1 MTPPDLPHFALL
13 LARLGLDRL
22 TRIVDVG
29 ANPINRPAYAD
40 LRDMGG
46 CQTIG
51 FEPGPD
57 SFIALQQS
65 LGPNEVCF
73 PHAVGDGSEIELHLV
88 TGGTLTSVFKPDLA
102 AVTYL
107 GKPNWA
113 DVEGQL
119 KLKTVALDKMEGM
132 PTFDLMKID
141 SQGGELTVFQG
152 AEALMATCMAVI
164 VEQRFFP
171 IYQGEPMI
179 GGLDVELRRQGFF
192 IHRILSTHSVF
203 VPNSR
208 AKRLNRPQLRAQLV
222 DGAIV
227 YLRDMTKLAAHP
239 TEQIKHLCLL
249 AAAVFGS
256 HSLVLHLLDELV
268 RRQAVA
274 ADLPDSY
281 CDSLPQSLL
290 RAKKTKRT
298 HLPEGKKN
306 A

>member
-1 MTPPDLPHFALL
+1 MKHVALL
-13 LARLGLDRL
+13 VERLGLDRL

-51 FEPGPD
+51 FEPGPE
-57 SFIALQQS
+57 SFAALQQR
-65 LGPNEVCF
+65 LGPNETCF
-73 PHAVGDGSEIELHLV
+73 PHAVGDGSEIELQLV
-88 TGGTLTSVFKPDLA
+88 VGGTLTSVFKPDLA

-119 KLKTVALDKMEGM
+119 KLKTVALDNMDGM
-132 PTFDLMKID
+132 PNFDLMKID
-141 SQGGELTVFQG
+141 IQGGELAVFQG
-152 AEALMATCMAVI
+152 AERLMQSCMAVI

-192 IHRILSTHSVF
+192 IHKILSTHSVF

-208 AKRLNRPQLRAQLV
+208 GKRLNRPQLRDQLV
-222 DGAIV
+222 DGDIV
-227 YLRDMTKLAAHP
+227 YLRDMSRLADHP
-239 TEQIKHLCLL
+239 TDQIKHLCVL

-256 HSLVLHLLDELV
+256 HSLVLHLMDELI
-268 RRQAVA
+268 RRNAIP
-274 ADLPDSY
+274 ADMPDVYCDALPDA
-281 CDSLPQSLL
+281 LM
-290 RAKKTKRT
+290 RVKKSKR
-298 HLPEGKKN
+298 
-306 A
+306 

>member
-1 MTPPDLPHFALL
+1 MKHVALL
-13 LARLGLDRL
+13 LERLGLDRL

-51 FEPGPD
+51 FEPGPE
-57 SFIALQQS
+57 SFAALQQS
-65 LGPNEVCF
+65 LGPNETCF
-73 PHAVGDGSEIELHLV
+73 PHAVGDGGEIELQLV
-88 TGGTLTSVFKPDLA
+88 VGGTLTSVFKPDLA

-119 KLKTVALDKMEGM
+119 KLKTVALDNMDGM
-132 PTFDLMKID
+132 PNFDLMKID
-141 SQGGELTVFQG
+141 IQGGELAVFQG
-152 AEALMATCMAVI
+152 AERLMQSCMAVI

-192 IHRILSTHSVF
+192 IHKILSTHSVF

-208 AKRLNRPQLRAQLV
+208 GKRLNRPQLRDQLV
-222 DGAIV
+222 DGDIV
-227 YLRDMTKLAAHP
+227 YLRDMSRVADHP
-239 TEQIKHLCLL
+239 TDQIKHLCVL

-256 HSLVLHLLDELV
+256 HSLVLHLMDELI
-268 RRQAVA
+268 RRNAIP
-274 ADLPDSY
+274 ADMPDVYCDALPDA
-281 CDSLPQSLL
+281 LM
-290 RAKKTKRT
+290 RVKKSKR
-298 HLPEGKKN
+298 
-306 A
+306 

>member
-1 MTPPDLPHFALL
+1 MKHVALL
-13 LARLGLDRL
+13 LERLGLDRL

-51 FEPGPD
+51 FEPGPE
-57 SFIALQQS
+57 SFAALQQR
-65 LGPNEVCF
+65 LGPNETCF
-73 PHAVGDGSEIELHLV
+73 PHAVGDDSEIELQLV
-88 TGGTLTSVFKPDLA
+88 VGGTLTSVFKPDLA

-119 KLKTVALDKMEGM
+119 KLKTVALDNMDGM
-132 PTFDLMKID
+132 PNFDLMKID
-141 SQGGELTVFQG
+141 IQGGELAVFQG
-152 AEALMATCMAVI
+152 AERLMQSCMAVI

-192 IHRILSTHSVF
+192 IHKILSTHSVL

-208 AKRLNRPQLRAQLV
+208 GKRLNRPQLRDQLV
-222 DGAIV
+222 DGDIV
-227 YLRDMTKLAAHP
+227 YLRDMSRLADHP
-239 TEQIKHLCLL
+239 TDQIKHLCVL

-256 HSLVLHLLDELV
+256 HSLVLHLMDELI
-268 RRQAVA
+268 RRNAIP
-274 ADLPDSY
+274 ADLPDVY
-281 CDSLPQSLL
+281 CDALPDALM
-290 RAKKTKRT
+290 RVKKSKR
-298 HLPEGKKN
+298 
-306 A
+306 

>member
-1 MTPPDLPHFALL
+1 MKHVALL
-13 LARLGLDRL
+13 LERLGLDRL

-51 FEPGPD
+51 FEPAPE
-57 SFIALQQS
+57 SFAALQQS
-65 LGPNEVCF
+65 LGPNETCF
-73 PHAVGDGSEIELHLV
+73 PHAVGDGGEIELQLV
-88 TGGTLTSVFKPDLA
+88 VGGTLTSVFKPDLA

-119 KLKTVALDKMEGM
+119 KLKTVALDNMDGM
-132 PTFDLMKID
+132 PNFDLMKID
-141 SQGGELTVFQG
+141 IQGGELAVFQG
-152 AEALMATCMAVI
+152 AERLMQSCMAVI

-192 IHRILSTHSVF
+192 IHKILSTHSVF

-208 AKRLNRPQLRAQLV
+208 GKRLNRPQLRDQLV
-222 DGAIV
+222 DGDIV
-227 YLRDMTKLAAHP
+227 YLRDMSRLADHP
-239 TEQIKHLCLL
+239 TDQIKHLCVL

-256 HSLVLHLLDELV
+256 HSLVLHLMDELIW
-268 RRQAVA
+268 RNAIP
-274 ADLPDSY
+274 ADLPDVY
-281 CDSLPQSLL
+281 CDALPDALM
-290 RAKKTKRT
+290 RVKKSKR
-298 HLPEGKKN
+298 
-306 A
+306 